1 MSSRDTYLG
10 DSAEDLTSHEGEQ
23 RGLEE
28 HDDGGR

>member
-10 DSAEDLTSHEGEQ
+10 DSAEDLSGHESEQ
-23 RGLEE
+23 RSLEE